1 MATSQGSTAAVNIM
15 VSLMPLEEGLH
26 ILGRDQAYV
35 MAKRLE
41 LAGDVVGSGTGLH
54 ADQAGWEVGQPL
66 RELGAGE
73 LDPQHDGAALILAD
87 QMEAVLAQ
95 IDAQGGNGGRWRKP

>member
-1 MATSQGSTAAVNIM
+1 
-15 VSLMPLEEGLH
+15 MPLEEGLH

-66 RELGAGE
+66 GELGAGE
-73 LDPQHDGAALILAD
+73 LDPQHDGAALVLPD
-87 QMEAVLAQ
+87 EMKRVLAQ
-95 IDAQGGNGGRWRKP
+95 IDAQGGDRSERRRP